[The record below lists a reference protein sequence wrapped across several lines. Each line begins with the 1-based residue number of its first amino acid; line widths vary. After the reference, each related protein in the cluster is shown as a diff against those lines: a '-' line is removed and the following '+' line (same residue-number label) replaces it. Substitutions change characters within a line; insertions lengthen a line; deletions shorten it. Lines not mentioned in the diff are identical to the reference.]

1 MAGYVR
7 NDTLN
12 NIANGNV
19 INAADLDGEFDA
31 IVAAFHASTGHV
43 HDGTAANGAPIT
55 KIGPLQEY
63 VAGSNS
69 FSPKTDNTYDLGS
82 SSAEFKDAYIDGTA
96 YIDAIDL
103 NGTAITATG
112 TEINYLSGVTSAIQ
126 TQLGNKQPLDAELTA
141 IAGLTSAADK
151 VPYFTGS
158 GTAAV
163 TDLTSFGRSL
173 IDDVDASAART
184 TLGVV
189 IGTNVQAYDA
199 ELAAIAGLTSAAD
212 KVPYFTGSGTASVAD
227 FSSFGRSLVDDADA
241 TAARTTLGLGTV
253 STQDSNNVT
262 ITGGSIT
269 GISDLAIADGGTG
282 ASTANAALNNLLPSQ
297 ASNAGKYLVTDGT
310 NTSWDQIN
318 ISTSD
323 ITGTLPIANGGTGS
337 TTASGAR
344 TALGLSIG
352 TDVQGYDPQLADI
365 AGLTPTDNN
374 FIVGN
379 GTNFVTESGSTAR
392 TSLGLGSIATQDAS
406 NVTISGGSIT
416 GITDLAVADGGTG
429 ASTAASARINL
440 LPSYTGN
447 ANKVLSINSGG
458 TDVEWSTPAV
468 GTGDV
473 VGPSSAVSNRFA
485 AFDGITGKLIK
496 DSTYSSASFEPA
508 DATILKSAAIGVTVQ
523 GYDAQ
528 LADVAGLAVTDGN
541 FIVGNGTN
549 FVAESGATARTSLGL
564 GTGDSPEF
572 TAVNIG
578 NATDTTI
585 TRSSAG
591 VIAVEGS
598 NVLMASN
605 IGSTVQAYDAQLADV
620 AGLTPTDNGVII
632 GNGTNFVV
640 ESGATLKTSL
650 GLTIGTD
657 VQAYDSNLTS
667 FVNTFTLP
675 TTDGTANQVL
685 QTNGSGTLSFATPSG
700 GTSITISNDTS
711 TASDLYPTFVTST
724 SGTASSLNTGNAKL
738 LYKPSTGELKAD
750 VPVAQNGIF
759 VNSQTVNNNYTIA
772 TGFNGSSE
780 GPITVASGVTVTV
793 GSGSTWGISSPGIVG
808 SVTTGK
814 AIAMAIVFGG

>member
-55 KIGPLQEY
+55 KLGPSQEF
-63 VAGSNS
+63 VASS
-69 FSPKTDNTYDLGS
+69 SALSPKTDNTYDLGS
-82 SSAEFKDAYIDGTA
+82 ATFEFKDAYIDGTA

-163 TDLTSFGRSL
+163 
-173 IDDVDASAART
+173 
-184 TLGVV
+184 
-189 IGTNVQAYDA
+189 
-199 ELAAIAGLTSAAD
+199 
-212 KVPYFTGSGTASVAD
+212 AD
-227 FSSFGRSLVDDADA
+227 FTSFGRSLVDDANSS
-241 TAARTTLGLGTV
+241 AARTTLGLV
-253 STQDSNNVT
+253 
-262 ITGGSIT
+262 
-269 GISDLAIADGGTG
+269 
-282 ASTANAALNNLLPSQ
+282 
-297 ASNAGKYLVTDGT
+297 
-310 NTSWDQIN
+310 
-318 ISTSD
+318 
-323 ITGTLPIANGGTGS
+323 
-337 TTASGAR
+337 
-344 TALGLSIG
+344 IG
-352 TDVQGYDPQLADI
+352 TDVQAYDPQLADV
-365 AGLTPTDNN
+365 AGLTPTDGN
-374 FIVGN
+374 FIVGD

-392 TSLGLGSIATQDAS
+392 TSLGLGTIATQDAS
-406 NVTISGGSIT
+406 NVTITGGSVT

-429 ASTAASARINL
+429 ASTAANARVNL

-447 ANKVLSINSGG
+447 GGKVLAVNSGA
-458 TDVEWSTPAV
+458 TDTEWITVATGGG

-473 VGPSSAVSNRFA
+473 VGPASSTDNTVVR
-485 AFDGITGKLIK
+485 FDGTTGKIIQTSGVTINDSNEITTGVWKGTEVGVAYGGTGASTLTGIIK
-496 DSTYSSASFEPA
+496 GNGTSAFTA
-508 DATILKSAAIGVTVQ
+508 ATAGTDYLAPAAIGTTVQ
-523 GYDAQ
+523 AYDAELAALAGVTSAADKVPYFTGSGTAAVTDFTSFGRSLVDDANATAAQSTLGLVIGTNVQAYDAQ
-528 LADVAGLAVTDGN
+528 LADVAGLSVTDGN

-549 FVAESGATARTSLGL
+549 FVAESGDTARTSLGL
-564 GTGDSPEF
+564 GTGDSPQF

-578 NATDTTI
+578 NGDTTV
-585 TRSSAG
+585 TRVSAG

-598 NVLMASN
+598 NVLVASN
-605 IGSTVQAYDAQLADV
+605 IGTSVQAYDAQLADV

-675 TTDGTANQVL
+675 TTDGTNGQVL
-685 QTNGSGTLSFATPSG
+685 QTNGSGTLAFATPS
-700 GTSITISNDTS
+700 
-711 TASDLYPTFVTST
+711 
-724 SGTASSLNTGNAKL
+724 SG
-738 LYKPSTGELKAD
+738 
-750 VPVAQNGIF
+750 
-759 VNSQTVNNNYTIA
+759 
-772 TGFNGSSE
+772 
-780 GPITVASGVTVTV
+780 
-793 GSGSTWGISSPGIVG
+793 
-808 SVTTGK
+808 VTTGK
-814 AIAMAIVFGG
+814 AIAMAMIFGF

>member
-31 IVAAFHASTGHV
+31 IVQAFHASTGHV

-55 KIGPLQEY
+55 KLGPSQEF
-63 VAGSNS
+63 VASS
-69 FSPKTDNTYDLGS
+69 SALSPKTDNTYDLGS
-82 SSAEFKDAYIDGTA
+82 ATFEFKDAYIDGTA

-163 TDLTSFGRSL
+163 
-173 IDDVDASAART
+173 
-184 TLGVV
+184 
-189 IGTNVQAYDA
+189 
-199 ELAAIAGLTSAAD
+199 
-212 KVPYFTGSGTASVAD
+212 AD
-227 FSSFGRSLVDDADA
+227 FTSFGRSLVDDANSS
-241 TAARTTLGLGTV
+241 AARTTLGLV
-253 STQDSNNVT
+253 
-262 ITGGSIT
+262 
-269 GISDLAIADGGTG
+269 
-282 ASTANAALNNLLPSQ
+282 
-297 ASNAGKYLVTDGT
+297 
-310 NTSWDQIN
+310 
-318 ISTSD
+318 
-323 ITGTLPIANGGTGS
+323 
-337 TTASGAR
+337 
-344 TALGLSIG
+344 IG
-352 TDVQGYDPQLADI
+352 TDVQAYDPQLADV
-365 AGLTPTDNN
+365 AGLTPTDGN
-374 FIVGN
+374 FIVGD

-392 TSLGLGSIATQDAS
+392 TSLGLGTIATQDAS
-406 NVTISGGSIT
+406 NVTITGGSVT

-429 ASTAASARINL
+429 ASTAANARVNL

-447 ANKVLSINSGG
+447 GGKVLAVNSGA
-458 TDVEWSTPAV
+458 TDTEWITVATGGG

-473 VGPSSAVSNRFA
+473 VGPASSTDNTVVR
-485 AFDGITGKLIK
+485 FDGTTGKIIQTSGVTINDSNEITTGVWKGTEVGVAYGGTGASTLTGIIK
-496 DSTYSSASFEPA
+496 GNGTSAFTA
-508 DATILKSAAIGVTVQ
+508 ATAGTDYLAPAAIGTTVQ
-523 GYDAQ
+523 AYDAELAALAGVTSAADKVPYFTGSGTAAVTDFTSFGRSLVDDANATAAQSTLGLVIGTNVQAYDAQ
-528 LADVAGLAVTDGN
+528 LADVAGLSVTDGN

-549 FVAESGATARTSLGL
+549 FVAESGDTARTSLGL
-564 GTGDSPEF
+564 GTGDSPQF

-578 NATDTTI
+578 NGDTTV
-585 TRSSAG
+585 TRVSAG

-598 NVLMASN
+598 NVLVASN
-605 IGSTVQAYDAQLADV
+605 IGTSVQAYDAQLADV

-675 TTDGTANQVL
+675 TTDGTNGQVL
-685 QTNGSGTLSFATPSG
+685 QTNGSGTLAFATPS
-700 GTSITISNDTS
+700 
-711 TASDLYPTFVTST
+711 
-724 SGTASSLNTGNAKL
+724 SG
-738 LYKPSTGELKAD
+738 
-750 VPVAQNGIF
+750 
-759 VNSQTVNNNYTIA
+759 
-772 TGFNGSSE
+772 
-780 GPITVASGVTVTV
+780 
-793 GSGSTWGISSPGIVG
+793 
-808 SVTTGK
+808 VTTGK
-814 AIAMAIVFGG
+814 AIAMAMIFGF

>member
-55 KIGPLQEY
+55 KLGPSQEFIG
-63 VAGSNS
+63 SS
-69 FSPKTDNTYDLGS
+69 SDFSPKTDNTYDLGS
-82 SSAEFKDAYIDGTA
+82 ATFEFKDAYIDGTA

-126 TQLGNKQPLDAELTA
+126 TQFGNKQPLDAELTA

-163 TDLTSFGRSL
+163 
-173 IDDVDASAART
+173 
-184 TLGVV
+184 
-189 IGTNVQAYDA
+189 
-199 ELAAIAGLTSAAD
+199 
-212 KVPYFTGSGTASVAD
+212 AD
-227 FSSFGRSLVDDADA
+227 FTSFGRSLVDDANSS
-241 TAARTTLGLGTV
+241 AARTTLGLV
-253 STQDSNNVT
+253 
-262 ITGGSIT
+262 
-269 GISDLAIADGGTG
+269 
-282 ASTANAALNNLLPSQ
+282 
-297 ASNAGKYLVTDGT
+297 
-310 NTSWDQIN
+310 
-318 ISTSD
+318 
-323 ITGTLPIANGGTGS
+323 
-337 TTASGAR
+337 
-344 TALGLSIG
+344 IG
-352 TDVQGYDPQLADI
+352 TDVQAYDPQLADV
-365 AGLTPTDNN
+365 AGLTPTDGN
-374 FIVGN
+374 FIVGD

-406 NVTISGGSIT
+406 NVTITGGSIT

-429 ASTAASARINL
+429 ASTAANARVNL

-447 ANKVLSINSGG
+447 ANRVLSINSGG
-458 TDVEWSTPAV
+458 TDVEWSTPV
-468 GTGDV
+468 SGTGDV
-473 VGPSSAVSNRFA
+473 VGPSSAVNNRFA

-496 DSTYSSASFEPA
+496 DSTYTSSSFEPA

-657 VQAYDSNLTS
+657 VQAYDPQLADIAGLTPTDNGVIIGDGTNFVVESGATLKTSLGLTIGTDVQAYDSNLTS

-675 TTDGTANQVL
+675 TTDGTSGQVL
-685 QTNGSGTLSFATPSG
+685 QTNGTGTLSFATPSSG
-700 GTSITISNDTS
+700 G
-711 TASDLYPTFVTST
+711 
-724 SGTASSLNTGNAKL
+724 
-738 LYKPSTGELKAD
+738 
-750 VPVAQNGIF
+750 
-759 VNSQTVNNNYTIA
+759 
-772 TGFNGSSE
+772 
-780 GPITVASGVTVTV
+780 
-793 GSGSTWGISSPGIVG
+793 
-808 SVTTGK
+808 VTTGK
-814 AIAMAIVFGG
+814 AIAMALIFGF

>member
-55 KIGPLQEY
+55 KLGPSQEF
-63 VAGSNS
+63 VASS
-69 FSPKTDNTYDLGS
+69 SALSPKTDNTYDLGS
-82 SSAEFKDAYIDGTA
+82 ATFEFKDAYIDGTA

-163 TDLTSFGRSL
+163 
-173 IDDVDASAART
+173 
-184 TLGVV
+184 
-189 IGTNVQAYDA
+189 
-199 ELAAIAGLTSAAD
+199 
-212 KVPYFTGSGTASVAD
+212 AD
-227 FSSFGRSLVDDADA
+227 FTSFGRSLVDDANSS
-241 TAARTTLGLGTV
+241 AARTTLGLV
-253 STQDSNNVT
+253 
-262 ITGGSIT
+262 
-269 GISDLAIADGGTG
+269 
-282 ASTANAALNNLLPSQ
+282 
-297 ASNAGKYLVTDGT
+297 
-310 NTSWDQIN
+310 
-318 ISTSD
+318 
-323 ITGTLPIANGGTGS
+323 
-337 TTASGAR
+337 
-344 TALGLSIG
+344 IG
-352 TDVQGYDPQLADI
+352 TDVQAYDPQLADV
-365 AGLTPTDNN
+365 AGLTPTDGN
-374 FIVGN
+374 FIVGD

-392 TSLGLGSIATQDAS
+392 TSLGLGTIATQNAS
-406 NVTISGGSIT
+406 SVTITGGSVT

-429 ASTAASARINL
+429 ASTAANARVNL

-447 ANKVLSINSGG
+447 GGKVLAVNSGA
-458 TDVEWSTPAV
+458 TDTEWITVATGGG

-473 VGPSSAVSNRFA
+473 VGPASSTDNTVVR
-485 AFDGITGKLIK
+485 FDGTTGKIIQTSGVTINDSNEITTGVWKGTEVGVAYGGTGASTLTGIIK
-496 DSTYSSASFEPA
+496 GNGTSAFTA
-508 DATILKSAAIGVTVQ
+508 ATAGTDYLAPAAIGTTVQ
-523 GYDAQ
+523 AYDAELAALAGVTSAADKVPYFTGSGTAAVTDFTSFGRSLVDDANATAAQSTLGLVIGTNVQAYDAQ
-528 LADVAGLAVTDGN
+528 LADVAGLSVTDGN

-549 FVAESGATARTSLGL
+549 FVAESGDTARTSLGL
-564 GTGDSPEF
+564 GTGDSPQF

-578 NATDTTI
+578 NGDTTV
-585 TRSSAG
+585 TRVSAG

-598 NVLMASN
+598 NVLVASN
-605 IGSTVQAYDAQLADV
+605 IGTSVQAYDAQLADV

-675 TTDGTANQVL
+675 TTDGTNGQVL
-685 QTNGSGTLSFATPSG
+685 QTNGSGTLAFATPS
-700 GTSITISNDTS
+700 
-711 TASDLYPTFVTST
+711 
-724 SGTASSLNTGNAKL
+724 SG
-738 LYKPSTGELKAD
+738 
-750 VPVAQNGIF
+750 
-759 VNSQTVNNNYTIA
+759 
-772 TGFNGSSE
+772 
-780 GPITVASGVTVTV
+780 
-793 GSGSTWGISSPGIVG
+793 
-808 SVTTGK
+808 VTTGK
-814 AIAMAIVFGG
+814 AIAMALIFGF

>member
-55 KIGPLQEY
+55 KIGPSQEF
-63 VAGSNS
+63 VASS
-69 FSPKTDNTYDLGS
+69 SALSPKTDNTYDLGS
-82 SSAEFKDAYIDGTA
+82 ATFEFKDAYIDGTA
-96 YIDAIDL
+96 YVDAIDL

-126 TQLGNKQPLDAELTA
+126 TQFGNTQPLDAELTA

-173 IDDVDASAART
+173 IDDANASAART
-184 TLGVV
+184 TLG
-189 IGTNVQAYDA
+189 
-199 ELAAIAGLTSAAD
+199 
-212 KVPYFTGSGTASVAD
+212 
-227 FSSFGRSLVDDADA
+227 LV
-241 TAARTTLGLGTV
+241 
-253 STQDSNNVT
+253 
-262 ITGGSIT
+262 
-269 GISDLAIADGGTG
+269 
-282 ASTANAALNNLLPSQ
+282 
-297 ASNAGKYLVTDGT
+297 
-310 NTSWDQIN
+310 
-318 ISTSD
+318 
-323 ITGTLPIANGGTGS
+323 
-337 TTASGAR
+337 
-344 TALGLSIG
+344 IG
-352 TDVQGYDPQLADI
+352 TDVQGYDPQLADVAGLTPTDSNFIVGDGTNFVTESGATARASLGLVIGTDVQAYDPQLADI

-379 GTNFVTESGSTAR
+379 GTNFVAESGATAR

-406 NVTISGGSIT
+406 NVTITGGSVS

-429 ASTAASARINL
+429 ASTAAGARVNL

-447 ANKVLSINSGG
+447 GGKVLAVNVGA
-458 TDVEWSTPAV
+458 TDVEYITIATGS

-473 VGPSSAVSNRFA
+473 AGPVSATDNAIARFDTTTGKAIQNSLVTVADDGAITAPSVGSVIPFYYANQA
-485 AFDGITGKLIK
+485 AFPSA
-496 DSTYSSASFEPA
+496 STYHGAVAHSHSDGAMYFAHGGSWVKILDAGTTVTVAQGGTGATTLTGLVKGNGTSAFTA
-508 DATILKSAAIGVTVQ
+508 ASAGTDYLDPSAIGTTVQ

-549 FVAESGATARTSLGL
+549 FVAESGDTARTSLGL
-564 GTGDSPEF
+564 GTGDSVQF
-572 TAVNIG
+572 TAISVANG
-578 NATDTTI
+578 DTTI
-585 TRSSAG
+585 TRTSAG

-667 FVNTFTLP
+667 FVSTFTLP
-675 TTDGTANQVL
+675 TTDGTNGQVL
-685 QTNGSGTLSFATPSG
+685 QTNGSGTLAFATPSAG
-700 GTSITISNDTS
+700 
-711 TASDLYPTFVTST
+711 
-724 SGTASSLNTGNAKL
+724 
-738 LYKPSTGELKAD
+738 
-750 VPVAQNGIF
+750 
-759 VNSQTVNNNYTIA
+759 
-772 TGFNGSSE
+772 
-780 GPITVASGVTVTV
+780 
-793 GSGSTWGISSPGIVG
+793 
-808 SVTTGK
+808 VTTGK
-814 AIAMAIVFGG
+814 AIAMALIFGF

>member
-12 NIANGNV
+12 NIANGNA

-55 KIGPLQEY
+55 KIGPSQEF
-63 VAGSNS
+63 VASS
-69 FSPKTDNTYDLGS
+69 SALSPKTDNTYDLGS
-82 SSAEFKDAYIDGTA
+82 ATFEFKDAYIDGTA
-96 YIDAIDL
+96 YVDAIDL

-126 TQLGNKQPLDAELTA
+126 TQFGNTQPLDAELTA

-173 IDDVDASAART
+173 IDDANASAART
-184 TLGVV
+184 TLG
-189 IGTNVQAYDA
+189 
-199 ELAAIAGLTSAAD
+199 
-212 KVPYFTGSGTASVAD
+212 
-227 FSSFGRSLVDDADA
+227 LV
-241 TAARTTLGLGTV
+241 
-253 STQDSNNVT
+253 
-262 ITGGSIT
+262 
-269 GISDLAIADGGTG
+269 
-282 ASTANAALNNLLPSQ
+282 
-297 ASNAGKYLVTDGT
+297 
-310 NTSWDQIN
+310 
-318 ISTSD
+318 
-323 ITGTLPIANGGTGS
+323 
-337 TTASGAR
+337 
-344 TALGLSIG
+344 IG
-352 TDVQGYDPQLADI
+352 TDVQGYDPQLADVAGLTPTDSNFIVGDGTNFVTESGATARASLGLVIGTDVQAYDPQLADI

-379 GTNFVTESGSTAR
+379 GTNFVAESGATAR

-406 NVTISGGSIT
+406 NVTITGGSVS

-429 ASTAASARINL
+429 ASTAAGARVNL

-447 ANKVLSINSGG
+447 GGKVLAVNVGA
-458 TDVEWSTPAV
+458 TDVEYITIATGS

-473 VGPSSAVSNRFA
+473 AGPVSATDNAIARFDTTTGKAIQNSLVTVADDGAITAPSVGSVIPFYYANQA
-485 AFDGITGKLIK
+485 AFPSA
-496 DSTYSSASFEPA
+496 STYHGAVAHSHSDGAMYFAHGGSWVKILDAGTTVTVAQGGTGATTLTGLVKGNGTSAFTA
-508 DATILKSAAIGVTVQ
+508 ASAGTDYLDPSAIGTTVQ

-549 FVAESGATARTSLGL
+549 FVAESGDTARTSLGL
-564 GTGDSPEF
+564 GTGDSVQF
-572 TAVNIG
+572 TAISVANG
-578 NATDTTI
+578 DTTI
-585 TRSSAG
+585 TRTSAG

-620 AGLTPTDNGVII
+620 AGLTPTDNGVIV

-675 TTDGTANQVL
+675 TTDGTNGQVL
-685 QTNGSGTLSFATPSG
+685 QTNGSGTLAFATPSAG
-700 GTSITISNDTS
+700 
-711 TASDLYPTFVTST
+711 
-724 SGTASSLNTGNAKL
+724 
-738 LYKPSTGELKAD
+738 
-750 VPVAQNGIF
+750 
-759 VNSQTVNNNYTIA
+759 
-772 TGFNGSSE
+772 
-780 GPITVASGVTVTV
+780 
-793 GSGSTWGISSPGIVG
+793 
-808 SVTTGK
+808 VTTGK
-814 AIAMAIVFGG
+814 AIAMALIFGF

>member
-55 KIGPLQEY
+55 KIGPSQEF
-63 VAGSNS
+63 VASS
-69 FSPKTDNTYDLGS
+69 SALSPKTDNTYDLGS
-82 SSAEFKDAYIDGTA
+82 ATFEFKDAYIDGTA
-96 YIDAIDL
+96 YVDAIDL

-126 TQLGNKQPLDAELTA
+126 TQFGNTQPLDAELTA

-173 IDDVDASAART
+173 IDDANASAART
-184 TLGVV
+184 TLG
-189 IGTNVQAYDA
+189 
-199 ELAAIAGLTSAAD
+199 
-212 KVPYFTGSGTASVAD
+212 
-227 FSSFGRSLVDDADA
+227 LV
-241 TAARTTLGLGTV
+241 
-253 STQDSNNVT
+253 
-262 ITGGSIT
+262 
-269 GISDLAIADGGTG
+269 
-282 ASTANAALNNLLPSQ
+282 
-297 ASNAGKYLVTDGT
+297 
-310 NTSWDQIN
+310 
-318 ISTSD
+318 
-323 ITGTLPIANGGTGS
+323 
-337 TTASGAR
+337 
-344 TALGLSIG
+344 IG
-352 TDVQGYDPQLADI
+352 TDVQGYDPQLADVAGLTPTDSNFIVGDGTNFVTESGATARASLGLVIGTDVQAYDPQLADI

-379 GTNFVTESGSTAR
+379 GTNFVAESGATAR

-406 NVTISGGSIT
+406 NVTITGGSVS

-429 ASTAASARINL
+429 ASTAAGARVNL

-447 ANKVLSINSGG
+447 GGKVLAVNVGA
-458 TDVEWSTPAV
+458 TDVEYITIATGS

-473 VGPSSAVSNRFA
+473 AGPVSATDNAIARFDTTTGKAIQNSLVTVADDGAITAPSVGSVIPFYYANQA
-485 AFDGITGKLIK
+485 AFPSA
-496 DSTYSSASFEPA
+496 STYHGAVAHSHSDGAMYFAHGGSWVKILDAGTTVTVAQGGTGATTLTGLVKGNGTSAFTA
-508 DATILKSAAIGVTVQ
+508 ASAGTDYLDPSAIGTTVQ

-549 FVAESGATARTSLGL
+549 FVAESGDTARTSLGL
-564 GTGDSPEF
+564 GTGDSVQF
-572 TAVNIG
+572 TAISVANG
-578 NATDTTI
+578 DTTI
-585 TRSSAG
+585 TRTSAG

-675 TTDGTANQVL
+675 TTDGTNGQVL
-685 QTNGSGTLSFATPSG
+685 QTNGSGTLAFATPS
-700 GTSITISNDTS
+700 
-711 TASDLYPTFVTST
+711 
-724 SGTASSLNTGNAKL
+724 SG
-738 LYKPSTGELKAD
+738 
-750 VPVAQNGIF
+750 
-759 VNSQTVNNNYTIA
+759 
-772 TGFNGSSE
+772 
-780 GPITVASGVTVTV
+780 
-793 GSGSTWGISSPGIVG
+793 
-808 SVTTGK
+808 VTTGK
-814 AIAMAIVFGG
+814 AIAMAMIFGF

>member
-55 KIGPLQEY
+55 KLGPSQEFIG
-63 VAGSNS
+63 SS
-69 FSPKTDNTYDLGS
+69 SDFSPKTDNTYDLGS
-82 SSAEFKDAYIDGTA
+82 ATFEFKDAYIDGTA

-126 TQLGNKQPLDAELTA
+126 TQFGNKQPLDAELTA

-163 TDLTSFGRSL
+163 
-173 IDDVDASAART
+173 
-184 TLGVV
+184 
-189 IGTNVQAYDA
+189 
-199 ELAAIAGLTSAAD
+199 
-212 KVPYFTGSGTASVAD
+212 AD
-227 FSSFGRSLVDDADA
+227 FTSFGRSLVDDANSS
-241 TAARTTLGLGTV
+241 AARATLGLV
-253 STQDSNNVT
+253 
-262 ITGGSIT
+262 
-269 GISDLAIADGGTG
+269 
-282 ASTANAALNNLLPSQ
+282 
-297 ASNAGKYLVTDGT
+297 
-310 NTSWDQIN
+310 
-318 ISTSD
+318 
-323 ITGTLPIANGGTGS
+323 
-337 TTASGAR
+337 
-344 TALGLSIG
+344 IG
-352 TDVQGYDPQLADI
+352 TDVQAYDPQLADV
-365 AGLTPTDNN
+365 AGLTPTDGN
-374 FIVGN
+374 FIVGD

-429 ASTAASARINL
+429 ASTAAGARVNL

-447 ANKVLSINSGG
+447 AGKVLAVNVGA
-458 TDVEWSTPAV
+458 TDVEYITIATGGG

-473 VGPSSAVSNRFA
+473 VGPISSTDNTVPR
-485 AFDGITGKLIK
+485 FDGTTGKIIQTSGVVIN
-496 DSTYSSASFEPA
+496 DSNEITVGAWKATEVGVAYGGTGASTLTGIVKGNGTSAFTAATAGTDYLAPAAIGTTVQAYDAELAALAGLTSAANKVPYFTGSGTAAVTDFSSFGRSLVDDA
-508 DATILKSAAIGVTVQ
+508 DATAAQTTLGLVIGTNVQ
-523 GYDAQ
+523 AYDAQ

-549 FVAESGATARTSLGL
+549 FVAESGDTARISLGL
-564 GTGDSPEF
+564 GTTDSPQF
-572 TAVNIG
+572 TAVSIG
-578 NATDTTI
+578 NGDTTV
-585 TRSSAG
+585 TRVSAG

-632 GNGTNFVV
+632 GDGTNFVV

-675 TTDGTANQVL
+675 TTDGTNGQVL
-685 QTNGSGTLSFATPSG
+685 QTNGSGTLAFATPSAG
-700 GTSITISNDTS
+700 
-711 TASDLYPTFVTST
+711 
-724 SGTASSLNTGNAKL
+724 
-738 LYKPSTGELKAD
+738 
-750 VPVAQNGIF
+750 
-759 VNSQTVNNNYTIA
+759 
-772 TGFNGSSE
+772 
-780 GPITVASGVTVTV
+780 
-793 GSGSTWGISSPGIVG
+793 
-808 SVTTGK
+808 VTTGK
-814 AIAMAIVFGG
+814 AIAMAMIFGF